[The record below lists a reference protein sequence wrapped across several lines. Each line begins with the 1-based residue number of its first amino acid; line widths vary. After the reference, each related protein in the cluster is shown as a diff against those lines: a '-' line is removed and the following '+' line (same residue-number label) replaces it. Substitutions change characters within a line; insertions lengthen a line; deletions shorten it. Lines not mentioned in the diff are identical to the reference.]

1 MFPRTPR
8 TWQRTLYIVFFAQL
22 MSSTG
27 FSLIFPFLPLYVQSL
42 GTTTGISIEFWVG
55 MAFSSQAITMMMAS
69 PVWGA
74 LADQYGRKVMV
85 ERAMFGGAVLLFF
98 MAFVNSAEQLVLL
111 RTIQG
116 FITGTVSANNAL
128 VAASAPRE
136 RMGYAMGMLQVGLWS
151 GISLGP
157 LVGGVMADA
166 FGYALPHIFTAVF
179 LALGGFLIHFG
190 VEEHFEPAID
200 RQKGRYA
207 LIAEWRHVLSMQGV
221 VLTYGLRFLTALMR
235 SMIVPIAPLFV
246 QMLLAENSGV
256 SSVTGLIIG
265 LSSAAATATG
275 IYFGRLGDRI
285 GHRRIVLGCAIASGL
300 LLLPQAFVTEAW
312 QLIVLYALTGAATGG
327 LVSSPSALLAQFTDP
342 GEEGVVYGLDN
353 SIVAGGRALAPLLG
367 SGLALWLGYRGVF
380 MVAALLPVA
389 LVILAARGL
398 PKHGPER
405 QLKTA

>member
-1 MFPRTPR
+1 MFSGIPR

-22 MSSTG
+22 MSSMG

-55 MAFSSQAITMMMAS
+55 MVFSSQAVTMMLAS
-69 PVWGA
+69 PIWGA

-85 ERAMFGGAVLLFF
+85 ERAMFGGAILLFF
-98 MAFVNSAEQLVLL
+98 MAFVTSAEQLVLL

-116 FITGTVSANNAL
+116 FVTGTVSANNAL

-179 LALGGFLIHFG
+179 LALGGILIHFG
-190 VEEHFEPAID
+190 VEEHFEPTIGG
-200 RQKGRYA
+200 QKGRHA
-207 LIAEWRHVLSMQGV
+207 LVAEWRHVLSMHGV

-246 QMLLAENSGV
+246 QTLLVENSGV
-256 SSVTGLIIG
+256 SSVTGLMIG
-265 LSSAAATATG
+265 LSSAAATVTG

-285 GHRRIVLGCAIASGL
+285 GHRKIVLGSAIASGL

-342 GEEGVVYGLDN
+342 GEEGAVYGLDN
-353 SIVAGGRALAPLLG
+353 SIVAGGRALAPLMG

-389 LVILAARGL
+389 LVILAVRGL
-398 PKHGPER
+398 PKHVPER